1 MDTIFSDIK
10 KKPLIHGVTF
20 SGGEPFFQS
29 NSLANLAKQFKVIGY
44 LLSYTGFLFEELLT
58 DNN

>member
-1 MDTIFSDIK
+1 M
-10 KKPLIHGVTF
+10 HGVTF